1 MQDEFPAAVAGIAFM
16 FGSIIGS
23 FLNVVVYRLPLM
35 IEEDWKQQ
43 ANEILGNK
51 VQPIDRVF
59 NLVWPNSHCPSCQ
72 NDIKPWENIPIL
84 SYIFLKGKCAHCDA
98 SISWRYPAVELL
110 TGILT
115 VAIIMVF
122 GPTPVCLWACVLTW
136 ALIALSLI
144 DYDTQLLPDD
154 ITLPLMWLGLVV
166 NYFGLITNLQ
176 DAFIGACLGY
186 LSLWSVFHIFK
197 LVTGKDGMGYG
208 DFKLLAMLGA
218 WLGWQLIPLII
229 ILSSLAGTVIGG
241 ILIGF
246 GRDKAKPLSF
256 GPCLAVAGW
265 IALIWGEQITRSY
278 LQFTGL

>member
-1 MQDEFPAAVAGIAFM
+1 M
-16 FGSIIGS
+16 FGAIIGS
-23 FLNVVVYRLPLM
+23 FLNVVVYRLPQM
-35 IEEDWKQQ
+35 IEKDWNQQ
-43 ANEILGNK
+43 ANEILGND
-51 VQPIDRVF
+51 VQPDGQVF
-59 NLVWPNSHCPSCQ
+59 NLVLPNSHCPSCQ
-72 NDIKPWENIPIL
+72 NEIKPWENIPIL
-84 SYIFLKGKCAHCDA
+84 SYVFLKGKCAHCGT
-98 SISWRYPAVELL
+98 SISQRYPAVELL

-115 VAIIMVF
+115 VIIITVF
-122 GPTPVCLWACVLTW
+122 GPTAMGLGACVLTW

-144 DYDTQLLPDD
+144 DYDTQLLPDN

-166 NYFGLITNLQ
+166 NYFSLITNLQ

-186 LSLWSVFHIFK
+186 LSLWSVFHVFK
-197 LVTGKDGMGYG
+197 FVTGKDGMGYG

-218 WLGWQLIPLII
+218 WLGWQLVPLII
-229 ILSSLAGTVIGG
+229 IISSLAGAVIGG

-265 IALIWGEQITRSY
+265 IALIWGDQITRSY